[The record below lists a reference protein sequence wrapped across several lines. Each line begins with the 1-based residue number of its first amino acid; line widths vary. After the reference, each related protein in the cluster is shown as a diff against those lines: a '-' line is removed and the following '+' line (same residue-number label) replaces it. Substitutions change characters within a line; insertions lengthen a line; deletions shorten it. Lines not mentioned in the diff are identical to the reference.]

1 MGVDEINKYR
11 IILASKSPRRRE
23 LLKELGIKFEVTFS
37 DWHENFPSDLKGHE
51 IAVYLAEEKAKSLRH
66 ILHPGDI
73 IITADTVVW
82 CNGKV
87 LDKPSDKQNARE
99 IIREISCNTHDVIT
113 GVSLL
118 SLNKQRSFFSSTKV
132 TFTELTDEEIEFYI
146 SEFEPYDKAG
156 AYGIQEWI
164 GLAACSYIEG
174 SYFNVMGLPVEQLYH
189 ELLQFIKGIDGVKA
203 DPDYL

>member
-1 MGVDEINKYR
+1 MGIDEINKYR

-23 LLKELGIKFEVTFS
+23 LLKDLGIVFEVMVS
-37 DWHENFPSDLKGHE
+37 DWTEEYPPHLKGPE
-51 IAVYLAEEKAKSLRH
+51 IAVYLAGEKARSLRNR
-66 ILHPGDI
+66 INPGEI

-87 LDKPSDKQNARE
+87 LDKPSDREDARE
-99 IIREISCNTHDVIT
+99 IIKEISGNTHDVIT

-132 TFTELTDEEIEFYI
+132 TFSELTDEEIEYYI
-146 SEFEPYDKAG
+146 AKFEPYDKAG

-164 GLAACSYIEG
+164 GLAACSHIEG
-174 SYFNVMGLPVEQLYH
+174 SYFNVMGLPVEQVYR
-189 ELLQFIKGIDGVKA
+189 ELQQFIEEEDLFKEGIED
-203 DPDYL
+203 L